1 MPLYML
7 DTDVSSYLMKG
18 LLPSAVE
25 RIKTL
30 HANDIC
36 ISVITQGELI
46 FSAATAANSRT
57 KPMVE
62 RFLQYMQVM
71 DLTAPICMAYGSIRA
86 DLKSQGKL
94 IGANDLWIAA
104 HARHLGLTL
113 VTNNVRE
120 FSRVNGL
127 KIENWAEPA

>member
-46 FSAATAANSRT
+46 FGAATAANSRT
-57 KPMVE
+57 K
-62 RFLQYMQVM
+62 QYMQVM